1 MRSFLIG
8 PSLFAL
14 ALGCA
19 LPSLALAQDAPAGE
33 LPQDAKEA
41 LTRFQAKLDAMGAT
55 PRKERKPLR
64 AELKAY
70 TGAFL
75 ARFPGAVEDDD
86 LERVMR
92 VHMAF
97 GGDRDATL
105 AKLKASTAISPAFRA
120 GLEAMER
127 FKPSLEAISKIF
139 ALRRQRKPTEEID
152 AARDAAYLLL
162 GPWLDQNA
170 EQAFAGELQGALKE
184 WLYQARRKG
193 HNEAIEKRMQALKA
207 VEAKLPKAIQGLVRE
222 HFVKVGQPAPGWR
235 GVALD
240 DGREVTLASL
250 KGKVVLLDFWAS
262 WCRPCLS
269 LQKRYLI
276 PLSEA
281 LKSREDFVVVGLGLG
296 SFNLSKDTL
305 EKQQVM
311 AKKIGGHWLKVFD
324 EAGASGEAYGV
335 IGSSLPYLVLIDG
348 EGKILVKGPAFK
360 VRKAINAILK
370 ERFPDAMPQPKGSKT
385 EQAETPSEKDS
396 APEGSGE

>member
-1 MRSFLIG
+1 MRSLSIG
-8 PSLFAL
+8 HSLLAL

-19 LPSLALAQDAPAGE
+19 LPSLAVAQDAPSAE

-41 LTRFQAKLDAMGAT
+41 LTRFQAKLDAMQAT
-55 PRKERKPLR
+55 PRKERKALR
-64 AELKAY
+64 SDLKAY

-75 ARFPGAVEDDD
+75 ERFPGAVEDAD

-92 VHMAF
+92 AHMAF
-97 GGDRDATL
+97 GGDRDATV
-105 AKLKASTAISPAFRA
+105 AKLKASTAISPAFRG
-120 GLEAMER
+120 GLEALES
-127 FKPSLEAISKIF
+127 FKPCFEAIREIF
-139 ALRRQRKPTEEID
+139 TLRRKRKPKEEID
-152 AARDAAYLLL
+152 AARDAAYVLL
-162 GPWLDQNA
+162 GPWLDANA
-170 EQAFAGELQGALKE
+170 ERAFAGELQGALKE
-184 WLYQARRKG
+184 WLFQARRKK
-193 HNEAIEKRMQALKA
+193 HEEAIEKRMQALKA
-207 VEAKLPKAIQGLVRE
+207 MEAKLPKAVAGLVRE

-281 LKSREDFVVVGLGLG
+281 LKDQELVVVGLGLG
-296 SFNLSKDTL
+296 TFNLSKDTL
-305 EKQQVM
+305 EKQQAM

-335 IGSSLPYLVLIDG
+335 IGSSLPYLVLIDTD
-348 EGKILVKGPAFK
+348 GKILVKGPAFK
-360 VRKAINAILK
+360 VRKAINSILK
-370 ERFPDAMPQPKGSKT
+370 ERFPDAMPEKGKSKGEKKT
-385 EQAETPSEKDS
+385 DAPSETPK
-396 APEGSGE
+396 